1 MNPGSRRAFPLG
13 VSGSP
18 VGARSEAGAAQSL
31 RKVGSG
37 ILGVAQKPEAGGAAP
52 LLESCICMTMS
63 PLSPSQANNII
74 PGL

>member
-1 MNPGSRRAFPLG
+1 MGPDLRPELPKVFGRWG
-13 VSGSP
+13 VGFS
-18 VGARSEAGAAQSL
+18 
-31 RKVGSG
+31 
-37 ILGVAQKPEAGGAAP
+37 GVAQKPEAGGAAP